1 MTRPV
6 PIFVSGASLPG
17 SLKQGA
23 RDCHLDGPSGKPADM
38 GTFRG
43 LRISLLL
50 EFPPACS
57 RLRSHHRLGEGVLA
71 FTKIT
76 FGTTRTAEGR
86 LLCNTRTVDEVRRS
100 QATVPLGAGAL
111 CLCLVFGVVMATQQG
126 GESSAAA
133 TTVDPAGGTGSF
145 LLTATN
151 TGPRYAPTFTGN
163 GELGVRVPPRVR
175 DMRAGRFPRS
185 RSWQGS
191 TLRPPGK
198 SSSAPTSRPG
208 PP

>member
-6 PIFVSGASLPG
+6 PIFVSGASLSG

-76 FGTTRTAEGR
+76 FGT
-86 LLCNTRTVDEVRRS
+86 
-100 QATVPLGAGAL
+100 
-111 CLCLVFGVVMATQQG
+111 
-126 GESSAAA
+126 
-133 TTVDPAGGTGSF
+133 
-145 LLTATN
+145 
-151 TGPRYAPTFTGN
+151 APTTAQ
-163 GELGVRVPPRVR
+163 V
-175 DMRAGRFPRS
+175 PRS
-185 RSWQGS
+185 AGLRVTRGPHLSATCGS
-191 TLRPPGK
+191 PEAHE
-198 SSSAPTSRPG
+198 APIVDAALPTY
-208 PP
+208 

>member
-76 FGTTRTAEGR
+76 FGTAPTTAQGAQIGR
-86 LLCNTRTVDEVRRS
+86 VSDALFRAQTTKCLLIASNRNGSSGSAVRRRLRIG
-100 QATVPLGAGAL
+100 QL
-111 CLCLVFGVVMATQQG
+111 
-126 GESSAAA
+126 
-133 TTVDPAGGTGSF
+133 DGSD
-145 LLTATN
+145 
-151 TGPRYAPTFTGN
+151 
-163 GELGVRVPPRVR
+163 VHRVPQNAPPTTSLTLSPTAGSGI
-175 DMRAGRFPRS
+175 DIWYRAGPSANSSKRS
-185 RSWQGS
+185 RSRYVPVGRS
-191 TLRPPGK
+191 FHGRL
-198 SSSAPTSRPG
+198 
-208 PP
+208 